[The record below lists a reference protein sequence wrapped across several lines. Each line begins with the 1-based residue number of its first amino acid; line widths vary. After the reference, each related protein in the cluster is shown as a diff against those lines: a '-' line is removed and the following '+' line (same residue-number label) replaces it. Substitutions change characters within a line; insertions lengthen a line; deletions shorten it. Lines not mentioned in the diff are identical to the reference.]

1 MSSKVSESRK
11 QKADNRKLPANL
23 EPVGLVAGQSG
34 LVLLAFVHWF
44 AGTNKSRHAT
54 NKLRGNA
61 KNPGLFEAIRDGG
74 WKPEH
79 APVVIPMSATES
91 KQAVAERKGLVAAW
105 QASDDE
111 TENQLAK
118 VMSAVWCPAGEYVVP
133 KFKGHTGNSRGTSLP
148 WILASLVEKSAGEN
162 REVDLAGY
170 SIPVVVREYASAMDA
185 LIDQIQENSDRT
197 LKGVANLSGADQLV
211 AAKAIMSAGGSEA
224 DVQRALGQRG
234 AAQKAFKVIKAG
246 LMDRCLL
253 PAPDGFAKQPEY
265 VAGGY
270 IPYSKVRQDKL
281 GEAMKEGKVE
291 SYLRSAIEGTVNATK
306 VADRKV
312 WESLQAASQ
321 PGSPMR
327 LIADCHLAAGGFQD
341 VFAKYP
347 ELYDA
352 NYVGSVAEPTASVAK
367 VATAKSGR
375 KGRK

>member
-1 MSSKVSESRK
+1 MSKVQESRK
-11 QKADNRKLPANL
+11 QKADNKKLPANL

-34 LVLLAFVHWF
+34 IVLLAYVHWF
-44 AGTNKSRHAT
+44 AHTNKSRQQT
-54 NKLRGNA
+54 NKLRANA

-79 APVVIPMSATES
+79 APVVIPMTAQES
-91 KQAVAERKGLVAAW
+91 REAMAERKGLITAW
-105 QASDDE
+105 LASDNEDE
-111 TENQLAK
+111 HRMAV
-118 VMSAVWCPAGEYVVP
+118 VMRQVWEGSVP

-162 REVDLAGY
+162 KEVDLTSY

-265 VAGGY
+265 VVGGY

-291 SYLRSAIEGTVNATK
+291 SYLRQAIEGTVNATK

-327 LIADCHLAAGGFQD
+327 LIADCHLTGSGFQE
-341 VFAKYP
+341 VAARYP

-375 KGRK
+375 KGKK